1 MLHRKSSAQ
10 FADVPSTGFDEI
22 TRVGTKMASDV
33 VDIAGFLDSVGELSS
48 QQLGEMEGLQ
58 SRVNHIMHANT
69 AMQEAIRHVATMA
82 EANSEALQLG
92 IASFLTSRESSEQ
105 VANWVRSVETRI
117 TAVVQTLKSVES
129 LNREITSIARQVN
142 ILAINAKIE
151 AVRAGTHG
159 RGFAVVAEAINELS
173 RNTGMAAESV
183 SEGVTV
189 LAKNFDELSKETT
202 AMQTTAA
209 KVIADTEDTNQK
221 ITTVAEQMQET
232 VRTAGTMQADAEV
245 IADAI
250 DTFGPAFEKIAGSA
264 QTTTDGVQETRS
276 RLHALVDDS
285 ETVVRLSVLAGGA
298 SEDQKFID
306 HVIQTAKEISAAF
319 EDAIKKRVISEAELF
334 DRTYL
339 PIPATN
345 PQQVMSRFTRF
356 TDAVLPKFQEPAL
369 KLDPRVV
376 FSAAVDDRGYLPTH
390 NLKFSFPQG
399 PDVVWNTANS
409 RNRRIFDDRVGLKAG
424 QSREPFLMQ
433 VYRRDM
439 GGGEFAM
446 MKDLSAPI
454 TVNGRHWGGL
464 RLAYKI

>member
-1 MLHRKSSAQ
+1 MPQLTRANFKTKPTS
-10 FADVPSTGFDEI
+10 GFDEI
-22 TRVGTKMASDV
+22 TRVGSKMASDV
-33 VDIAGFLDSVGELSS
+33 VDISGFLDNVGELSS
-48 QQLGEMEGLQ
+48 QQLTEMEGLQ
-58 SRVNHIMHANT
+58 SRVDHIMQANS
-69 AMQEAIRHVATMA
+69 AMQEAIGHVATMA

-92 IASFLTSRESSEQ
+92 IESFRTSRESSEQ
-105 VANWVRSVETRI
+105 VANWVRSVETRMA
-117 TAVVQTLKSVES
+117 AVVQTLKSVES

-202 AMQTTAA
+202 AMQATAA

-221 ITTVAEQMQET
+221 MTSVAEQLQST
-232 VRTAGTMQADAEV
+232 VRTAGSMQSDAEV

-264 QTTTDGVQETRS
+264 QTTTDGVQKTRN
-276 RLHALVDDS
+276 RLHNLVDDS
-285 ETVVRLSVLAGGA
+285 ETIVRLSILAGGA

-306 HVIQTAKEISAAF
+306 HVVNTAKSISAAF
-319 EDAIKKRVISEAELF
+319 EDAIKNRVISEAELF

-339 PIPATN
+339 PIPNTN

-390 NLKFSFPQG
+390 NIKFSSPQG

-409 RNRRIFDDRVGLKAG
+409 RNRRIFDDRVGLKSG

-439 GGGEFAM
+439 GGGEYAM